1 MTWRRLALP
10 LGLWL
15 LALSACLAVV
25 VQTRFVADLSAFM
38 PKMPNQ
44 RQQLLVEQLRD
55 GVIARLIMIGI
66 EGGDASERARLSIAL
81 AQKLRTH
88 PAFVGVQNGD
98 ASTQERDR
106 AYFFEHRYLLSPT
119 VTPQR
124 FTDTGMR
131 QAIGASIDALT
142 GNAGLLLKQL
152 LPRDPT
158 GETLQLLGQF
168 TGNSQPRSLEGAWAS
183 RDGQRALLL
192 AQTRIDGS
200 DTEAQAHA
208 IEAIRQSFQQLEGR
222 SATTRLLLS
231 GTSVFSVSARATIE
245 HEVSRLAAMSLML
258 VVSLLLLVYRS
269 VRLLAL
275 GLLPVASGALVG
287 VAAVSLGFGH
297 VHGLTLGFGTTL
309 IGEAV
314 DYSIYLFVQRA
325 GGDNPGAFWRT
336 IRLGVLTSIAGFAAL
351 LYSGFPGLSQL
362 GLYSISGLV
371 AAALV
376 TRFVLPLLMPQNL
389 ALRDLTHIGIALDRL
404 VAGARRLRWLIAVML
419 IAAGATVALHAGHIW
434 NRQLSA
440 LSPISKAEAKLDM
453 ELRSDLGAPDM
464 RYMASFTAPD
474 QERALQGA
482 EQAAAVLQELVHS
495 QVLGGFNSP
504 AFVLPSLA
512 LQRARQAAIPEPAQA
527 RLALQQALRE
537 LPIKPERLAGF
548 LADLQATQARPAL
561 TRADLDG
568 TSAALL
574 VDSLLVKRDKD
585 YLVLMPLRSSGVGRG
600 GDLIDVAQVT
610 AALNAKGLSKVTVID
625 ILEETT
631 AVFDSYLHEAL
642 LLSGLGCLA
651 IIVLLL
657 LAFRSVPRMLRVV
670 TPLACAVLCVTAALL
685 AAGVQLTILH
695 LVGLL
700 LVVAVGT
707 NYALFFDVGA
717 QPRGQADRCQTLTSL
732 MVANLTTV
740 GSFGVLGFSKVPV
753 LSAIG
758 TTVGPGALLAL
769 VFSAILAS
777 TPSHGNDR

>member
-66 EGGDASERARLSIAL
+66 EGGDAPERARLSIAL

-124 FTDTGMR
+124 FTDAGMR

-208 IEAIRQSFQQLEGR
+208 IEAIRQSFQQLEAR
-222 SATTRLLLS
+222 SATSRLVLS

-245 HEVSRLAAMSLML
+245 REVSRLAAMSLVL

-325 GGDNPGAFWRT
+325 GGDN
-336 IRLGVLTSIAGFAAL
+336 
-351 LYSGFPGLSQL
+351 
-362 GLYSISGLV
+362 
-371 AAALV
+371 
-376 TRFVLPLLMPQNL
+376 
-389 ALRDLTHIGIALDRL
+389 
-404 VAGARRLRWLIAVML
+404 
-419 IAAGATVALHAGHIW
+419 
-434 NRQLSA
+434 
-440 LSPISKAEAKLDM
+440 
-453 ELRSDLGAPDM
+453 
-464 RYMASFTAPD
+464 
-474 QERALQGA
+474 
-482 EQAAAVLQELVHS
+482 
-495 QVLGGFNSP
+495 
-504 AFVLPSLA
+504 
-512 LQRARQAAIPEPAQA
+512 
-527 RLALQQALRE
+527 
-537 LPIKPERLAGF
+537 
-548 LADLQATQARPAL
+548 
-561 TRADLDG
+561 
-568 TSAALL
+568 
-574 VDSLLVKRDKD
+574 
-585 YLVLMPLRSSGVGRG
+585 
-600 GDLIDVAQVT
+600 
-610 AALNAKGLSKVTVID
+610 
-625 ILEETT
+625 
-631 AVFDSYLHEAL
+631 
-642 LLSGLGCLA
+642 
-651 IIVLLL
+651 
-657 LAFRSVPRMLRVV
+657 
-670 TPLACAVLCVTAALL
+670 
-685 AAGVQLTILH
+685 
-695 LVGLL
+695 
-700 LVVAVGT
+700 
-707 NYALFFDVGA
+707 
-717 QPRGQADRCQTLTSL
+717 
-732 MVANLTTV
+732 
-740 GSFGVLGFSKVPV
+740 
-753 LSAIG
+753 
-758 TTVGPGALLAL
+758 
-769 VFSAILAS
+769 
-777 TPSHGNDR
+777 